1 MANNAERAFHDR
13 IAREVREAERLRR
26 DAADINRR
34 IWDEARLTEK
44 LMARIRL
51 RWLRE
56 GRDEEASNHAHE
68 G

>member
-1 MANNAERAFHDR
+1 MANNADRAFHER
-13 IAREVREAERLRR
+13 VAREVREAERLRR

-34 IWDEARLTEK
+34 IWDEARLTER
-44 LMARIRL
+44 LMSKIRL

-56 GRDEEASNHAHE
+56 GRDEEASDHADQ